1 MSKSSSNS
9 DSSNDNIVDQNR
21 LSDYQW
27 EAETDE
33 RSQAIQ
39 NLIAQRMNEYVNR
52 RIRQEIPPPRRRRRN
67 IERNREE
74 GHNQL
79 YNDYF
84 MDPVYPEELF
94 RRRFRMH
101 KHLFMR
107 IVTALSA
114 NDRFFQ
120 QRAGGNG
127 RLSFS
132 PLQRCTA
139 ALRVLAYG
147 TSTDSVDEYLRM
159 SDTSVRDSLK
169 LFVEGVISCFGN
181 EYLRRPNPQDL
192 GRLLHMGQARG
203 FPGSLNDIN
212 VLQRSPL
219 FNDVLEE
226 STPRVN
232 FSVNGTE
239 LFAARQESCRKDVER
254 AFGVLQARFAFIK
267 RPCLLWDRANMG
279 NVLMACIIMHN
290 MIVEDER
297 ETYLNYENI
306 IAEFKED
313 NPTSASDDPYEYHRL
328 RRSPQERFVEIHGE
342 IRDRATHIALRND
355 LVEHIW
361 ENFRNSN

>member
-1 MSKSSSNS
+1 MSESNYDS
-9 DSSNDNIVDQNR
+9 DSSNDNIVNQNR

-27 EAETDE
+27 EAEADE
-33 RSQAIQ
+33 RSEAIQ

-52 RIRQEIPPPRRRRRN
+52 RIRQPNPPPRRRRRN

-74 GHNQL
+74 GHKQL

-107 IVTALSA
+107 IVNALSA

-120 QRAGGNG
+120 QRVGGNG
-127 RLSFS
+127 RPSFS
-132 PLQRCTA
+132 PLQRCTT

-159 SDTSVRDSLK
+159 SNTSIMDSLK

-203 FPGSLNDIN
+203 FPGMLGIIDCMHWSGKIVPPHGRDNMSGEVQSQLSFWKRSL
-212 VLQRSPL
+212 
-219 FNDVLEE
+219 
-226 STPRVN
+226 
-232 FSVNGTE
+232 
-239 LFAARQESCRKDVER
+239 K
-254 AFGVLQARFAFIK
+254 
-267 RPCLLWDRANMG
+267 
-279 NVLMACIIMHN
+279 
-290 MIVEDER
+290 
-297 ETYLNYENI
+297 
-306 IAEFKED
+306 
-313 NPTSASDDPYEYHRL
+313 
-328 RRSPQERFVEIHGE
+328 
-342 IRDRATHIALRND
+342 
-355 LVEHIW
+355 
-361 ENFRNSN
+361 